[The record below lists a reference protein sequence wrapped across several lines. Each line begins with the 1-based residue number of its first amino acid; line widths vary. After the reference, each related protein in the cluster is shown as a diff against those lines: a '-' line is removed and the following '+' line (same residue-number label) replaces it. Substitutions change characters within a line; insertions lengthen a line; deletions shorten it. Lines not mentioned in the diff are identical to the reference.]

1 MKSRK
6 PVLMPSALQILAEL
20 GANIKLARLRRK
32 LSAQQVAE
40 RADISRATLWQI
52 EKGAPSVAMG
62 IYCQVLFVLSLEKD
76 LLKIA
81 ADDVQGKK
89 LMEEN
94 LLKKRAPKRKIKN

>member
-6 PVLMPSALQILAEL
+6 PVLMPSALRILNEM
-20 GANIKLARLRRK
+20 GENIKLSRLRRK

-40 RADISRATLWQI
+40 RANISRATLWQI

-62 IYCQVLFVLSLEKD
+62 IYCQVLFILGLEKD

-81 ADDVQGKK
+81 GDDVTGKK
-89 LMEEN
+89 MMESA
-94 LLKKRAPKRKIKN
+94 LLKKRAPKRKLN